1 MNRSPF
7 QVDAI
12 FALSLVEL
20 FRVVLEKKSLY
31 GIESE
36 DKDNYDRR
44 QTSFY

>member
-12 FALSLVEL
+12 FAVSLVEL
-20 FRVVLEKKSLY
+20 FRMENLY

-44 QTSFY
+44 QTSCY